1 MVPSV
6 VKIKKGN
13 VEFTSKVDIAKY
25 TINEL
30 NRRAL
35 LDVGNYVMSNVRT
48 RLKKHFPFTRSHKA
62 AQRYQYW
69 VLKKEGILLL
79 GMENLKWGAKTA
91 WWADQLELDEFVYTP
106 PKKPRKRDEFK
117 IEMRYMREHLDK
129 KSYRAWLKENNLK
142 DSRTRS
148 RSKLPGTP
156 NNPRR
161 HILETFIKTHTDKIS
176 EIIVQYLQYLNQED
190 LAVSIAEAA
199 ESWEVLR
206 GDEN

>member
-13 VEFTSKVDIAKY
+13 VEFTSKVDVAKY
-25 TINEL
+25 TIREL

-35 LDVGNYVMSNVRT
+35 MDVGNYCMSNVRK
-48 RLKKHFPFTRSHKA
+48 RLREHFPFTRFHHA
-62 AQRYQYW
+62 ANRYQYW
-69 VLKKEGILLL
+69 VPKQEGILVV
-79 GMENLKWGAKTA
+79 GMENLKKGAKTA
-91 WWADQLELDEFVYTP
+91 WWADQLERDKFVYSP
-106 PKKPRKRDEFK
+106 PKKPRKKNVIKARLQF
-117 IEMRYMREHLDK
+117 MREHVDAKTYKAL
-129 KSYRAWLKENNLK
+129 LKEVHLK
-142 DSRTRS
+142 DRKRS
-148 RSKLPGTP
+148 AGLPGTP

-161 HILETFIKTHTDKIS
+161 HILETFIETHTDKIS

-199 ESWEVLR
+199 ESREVLR